1 MDTTDSLMDTD
12 LPPLRE
18 TRHLLISGVVQG
30 VFYRQSFS
38 EQATAMGVQGWCRN
52 LTDGRVEAII
62 HADAARLNALIAWA
76 YEGPEKARVQEVHIT
91 TVTVPPQE
99 VVAMRMFAVRPDG
112 QSPCI
117 A

>member
-1 MDTTDSLMDTD
+1 MN
-12 LPPLRE
+12 E
-18 TRHLLISGVVQG
+18 TRHLLISGTVQG

-52 LTDGRVEAII
+52 LADGRVEAII
-62 HADAARLNALIAWA
+62 HAAIPQLEALIAWA
-76 YEGPEKARVQEVHIT
+76 HAGPPEARVTEVHIT
-91 TVTVPPQE
+91 HVNVPPQE

-112 QSPCI
+112 ISPCI